1 MYFLIL
7 RTKNQCRQSRKK
19 NGFSWSRPFYCTTK
33 RLAADVYIFPSR
45 LKGLAA
51 LKIREILIINPTAFA
66 LLLRVSL
73 SLPALNPGDFISS
86 LLIHVFCGICFSDYD
101 TFACTHIEAAQLM
114 WVKKKK
120 KYFTK
125 LPGFH
130 DCWCS
135 HNNDF
140 TNFLLSFL
148 QWSLR

>member
-1 MYFLIL
+1 MKGALKGSFLL
-7 RTKNQCRQSRKK
+7 AEQYLYQGQSISGANPEK
-19 NGFSWSRPFYCTTK
+19 GFLPKPFYCTTK

-101 TFACTHIEAAQLM
+101 TFACTPIEAAQLM
-114 WVKKKK
+114 
-120 KYFTK
+120 
-125 LPGFH
+125 
-130 DCWCS
+130 
-135 HNNDF
+135 
-140 TNFLLSFL
+140 
-148 QWSLR
+148 